1 MPIFDQG
8 YQHWKGELAGHA
20 WRWLAIT
27 GQGVRTGM
35 KNRWLRILV
44 IFSWLPAIVL
54 TFLLALW
61 GMVEQKSEM
70 VMGLAEGVFR
80 MLPFLNP
87 AMLLDPQP
95 YRSTVWTLL
104 FSLFLSV
111 ELLFSMVAV
120 LLIGPSLISQDL
132 RFNAIPLYL
141 SRPVRRIDYFFGKLG
156 VIGYFLSMTIIA
168 PSLLAWFCGLLF
180 SLDITLIRDTYLI
193 LLSAVGF
200 GLLVVFS
207 AGLLI
212 LALSSLSRRSLYV
225 GIAWLAIWFIGGIT
239 GSALEGASQSERAM
253 RHYRYQNQKM
263 AQTNRPPNAPGQMAG
278 PGQGPVPQRGH
289 GPGGPAGP
297 GMFPPA
303 GQDPGEQE
311 LLDEE
316 IAYARKD
323 WRPLFSYTANLSRV
337 GKVLLDTD
345 TAWKK
350 LADFMP
356 PGPQREYFLLE
367 NLGYQYP
374 WYWSGGILAGLMG
387 ISVCILNFRV
397 KSLDRLR

>member
-27 GQGVRTGM
+27 QQGMRTGM
-35 KNRWLRILV
+35 KNRILRYLV
-44 IFSWLPAIVL
+44 ACSALPAILL
-54 TFLLALW
+54 TFVLALW
-61 GMVEQKSEM
+61 GLVERKTESI
-70 VMGLAEGVFR
+70 MGLAEGIVGFF
-80 MLPFLNP
+80 PFLNRSI
-87 AMLLDPQP
+87 LLDPVQ
-95 YRSTVWTLL
+95 YRGMVWTL
-104 FSLFLSV
+104 SYNLFLSI
-111 ELLFSMVAV
+111 ELFLSMVAV
-120 LLIGPSLISQDL
+120 LLVGPSLISQDL

-207 AGLLI
+207 AGLLM

-225 GIAWLAIWFIGGIT
+225 GIAWLAIWFISGIT
-239 GSALEGASQSERAM
+239 GTALEGASQSERAM
-253 RHYRYQNQKM
+253 RRYRYQSQKM
-263 AQTNRPPNAPGQMAG
+263 AQTNRPPNAPGQIVG

-289 GPGGPAGP
+289 GPGGP

-303 GQDPGEQE
+303 GQDPAEQE
-311 LLDEE
+311 LIDEE
-316 IAYARKD
+316 MAYARKD

-350 LADFMP
+350 LADFIP